1 MDKKIIILINL
12 LIITIIL
19 SVSNI
24 FFAVKYISFQK
35 QLNEVLASIQT
46 NDKIKIFNDV
56 FIDKVL
62 KAQAPVSYEDRLIL
76 ENAVVDTNDEKIINQ
91 WHLLLESQ
99 TEAEAQKGVVDLLI
113 LFAR

>member
-12 LIITIIL
+12 VIIVIIL
-19 SVSNI
+19 LASNA
-24 FFAVKYISFQK
+24 FFAIKYFSVQ
-35 QLNEVLASIQT
+35 QRLDEVLGSIQT
-46 NDKIKIFNDV
+46 NDKIKFFNNV

-62 KAQAPVSYEDRLIL
+62 KAQGPVSYEDRLIL
-76 ENAVVDTNDEKIINQ
+76 ENAVVDTNDKKIIDQ

-99 TEAEAQKGVVDLLI
+99 TEAEAQKGVVDLLV

>member
-24 FFAVKYISFQK
+24 FFAVKYISTQK
-35 QLNEVLASIQT
+35 KLNEVLAFTQT
-46 NDKIKIFNDV
+46 NDRIKFFNNV

-62 KAQAPVSYEDRLIL
+62 KARAPVSYEDRLIL
-76 ENAVVDTNDEKIINQ
+76 ENAVMDTNDGKIIDQ